1 MGSTARL
8 AAFAFAFAALLAA
21 GTASAQ
27 AASVLPRLEPHV
39 RADGTGEVKAPPDL
53 AIVRLGVNAEAPD
66 AKKAQAKVAESMKKV
81 TAAIRDRGI
90 PAERITTERLDLQP
104 VWEQD
109 DDGRRPRVVGYRA
122 TNVVRVEVA
131 LGTPPLGAKAGE
143 VVDAAIGA
151 GANELQGIEFTLR
164 DDEPVRLRALAQA
177 STRARA
183 RAEALAKALGV
194 RLGRLLE
201 ASSGGGVVSPPM
213 PYMARS
219 MGLMKAEAADT
230 PIAPGELT
238 VQVSVDVVY
247 AIEEG
252 AAAR

>member
-8 AAFAFAFAALLAA
+8 AAFAFAATLAAA
-21 GTASAQ
+21 GTARAQ
-27 AASVLPRLEPHV
+27 AVSVLPRLEPHV
-39 RADGTGEVKAPPDL
+39 RADGVGEVKAPPDL
-53 AIVRLGVNAEAPD
+53 AIVRLGVSAEGPD
-66 AKKAQAKVAESMKKV
+66 AKKAQAKAAETMNKV
-81 TAAIRDRGI
+81 TGAIRNKGI

-109 DDGRRPRVVGYRA
+109 EDGRRPRVVGYRA
-122 TNVVRVEVA
+122 TNVLRVEVA
-131 LGTPPLGAKAGE
+131 LGSPPVGAKAGE
-143 VVDAAIGA
+143 IVDAAIGA

-194 RLGRLLE
+194 RLGRLIE
-201 ASSGGGVVSPPM
+201 ASTGGGSVAPPM

-247 AIEEG
+247 AIEDG
-252 AAAR
+252 PPAR